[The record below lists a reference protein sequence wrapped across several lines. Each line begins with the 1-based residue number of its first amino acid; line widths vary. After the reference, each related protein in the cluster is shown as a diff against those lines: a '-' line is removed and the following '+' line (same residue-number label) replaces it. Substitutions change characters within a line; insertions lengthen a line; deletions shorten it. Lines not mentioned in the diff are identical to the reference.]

1 MFKEGTFFA
10 SHVLHEV
17 LGDKAK
23 VFFDLFDEPITVFEI
38 KMSETKDFLEVIGE
52 QFAADI
58 QPVLF

>member
-38 KMSETKDFLEVIGE
+38 KSIGTFTE
-52 QFAADI
+52 CIYTQ
-58 QPVLF
+58 